1 MPTGPMDALGA
12 FSYLTDNTPAWIDR
26 VTDLLAY
33 TTAKHAEYTEA
44 YRQYATTARPR
55 RQRKNSSV
63 CSIHT
68 EDLLK
73 PAQNPDY
80 DAGDLTQGNTEVQ
93 DSNQDAA
100 TNTGDPLVS
109 TRHNVIIHYDGH
121 TQKVLEDI
129 VRNIVTARNN
139 IRRGK
144 MSQLPSM
151 GFRSSRPT
159 MPDRGPPDAVLSS
172 IRSARNRA
180 PPGPQKETA
189 LDHADKHLEVA
200 HGLCESAAYQFLRA
214 GDCKAELGSVEEKF
228 RILLDMAGSEVQRLK
243 EEQTQESPEPEA
255 EQEET
260 GFELPPS
267 TVKSAAEPATTSK
280 PRASPTQAEA
290 EAIEVDDASSVS
302 IEQIDLTAFRAN
314 RMNRMN
320 RVRA

>member
-1 MPTGPMDALGA
+1 MPAGPMDAVGA

-26 VTDLLAY
+26 VTDLVAY
-33 TTAKHAEYTEA
+33 TIAKHAEYTEA

-55 RQRKNSSV
+55 RRRKNSSV

-68 EDLLK
+68 DDLLQS
-73 PAQNPDY
+73 AQNPDD
-80 DAGDLTQGNTEVQ
+80 DAGDLTQGKTEVQ
-93 DSNQDAA
+93 DSNPDAA
-100 TNTGDPLVS
+100 ASAGDPLVS

-139 IRRGK
+139 IRKGK
-144 MSQLPSM
+144 MSQVPAM

-159 MPDRGPPDAVLSS
+159 MPGHGPPDAVLSS

-228 RILLDMAGSEVQRLK
+228 RILFDMAGNEVQRLK
-243 EEQTQESPEPEA
+243 EAQQQESPEPEA
-255 EQEET
+255 EKEET

-267 TVKSAAEPATTSK
+267 TVTSAAEPVTTSK
-280 PRASPTQAEA
+280 PRASPTEAPA

-302 IEQIDLTAFRAN
+302 MESIDLTAFRAN
-314 RMNRMN
+314 RMNRM
-320 RVRA
+320 RA

>member
-1 MPTGPMDALGA
+1 MPAGPMDALGA

-26 VTDLLAY
+26 VTDLAAY
-33 TTAKHAEYTEA
+33 TAAKHAEYTEA

-55 RQRKNSSV
+55 RRRKNSSV

-68 EDLLK
+68 DDLLSS
-73 PAQNPDY
+73 PQNPD
-80 DAGDLTQGNTEVQ
+80 DADDVTQ

-100 TNTGDPLVS
+100 AASAGDPLVS

-121 TQKVLEDI
+121 TQKTLEDI

-139 IRRGK
+139 IRKGK

-159 MPDRGPPDAVLSS
+159 MPGRGPPDAMLSS

-189 LDHADKHLEVA
+189 FDHADKHLEVA
-200 HGLCESAAYQFLRA
+200 HGLCESAAYQVLRA

-228 RILLDMAGSEVQRLK
+228 RMLFDMANVEVQRLK
-243 EEQTQESPEPEA
+243 EAQAQESPEPEA
-255 EQEET
+255 EKEET

-267 TVKSAAEPATTSK
+267 TVPEPATTSK
-280 PRASPTQAEA
+280 PRASPTGSATG
-290 EAIEVDDASSVS
+290 AIEVDDASSSVS
-302 IEQIDLTAFRAN
+302 IESIDLTAFRAN
-314 RMNRMN
+314 RMNRM
-320 RVRA
+320 RA